1 MKKWE
6 DTLNRETKWSTYEAN
21 VQAYRSNMIA
31 SQSFLLAVGA
41 LLLEKSFVLLSVC
54 VAVAMIQLWYIWFRV
69 IWARTKIVDY
79 YKFDLR
85 NRYDAR
91 GNPAENEEDFL
102 DEDTFIHNAKVRN
115 HVYEN
120 LGMYK
125 KKLKQK
131 FRTTRFKL
139 DVLIP
144 VSFSV
149 IWLGMLVVRFF
160 GI

>member
-6 DTLNRETKWSTYEAN
+6 DALNRETKWSTYEAN

-85 NRYDAR
+85 NRYDAQ
-91 GNPAENEEDFL
+91 GKPAENAEDFL